1 VPERKTCRHEP
12 VPVKSPLSA
21 RKVGQGR
28 LSKPALRQAK
38 ENRRPTR
45 PTVLTDRIRVFV
57 AASDPVSRAGIAS
70 QLRIHHGLETVEER
84 QLNADVVALVVSDQ
98 MDEETAQ
105 AIRALKRRGVERVVL
120 VVTRVDDTG
129 LLSALEAGARGV
141 LRRNQATP
149 ENLLEAIRAANGGE
163 GALSPDLLGRLLDQV
178 GRLQRQVLNPRGLSF
193 AVLTDREIKVL
204 KLLADGMDTA
214 EVGRRLFYSE
224 RTVKNIVHDVTS
236 RLNLKNRTQAVAY
249 ALRQGLI

>member
-1 VPERKTCRHEP
+1 MQRIRLTVAQLET
-12 VPVKSPLSA
+12 
-21 RKVGQGR
+21 GR
-28 LSKPALRQAK
+28 GAIIEEEEVVIA
-38 ENRRPTR
+38 TR
-45 PTVLTDRIRVFV
+45 PSVLTDRTRVFV

-70 QLRIHHGLETVEER
+70 QLRSNHGLETVEER
-84 QLNADVVALVVSDQ
+84 QVDGDVVALVVADQ

-105 AIRALKRRGVERVVL
+105 TIRALKRRGVERVVL
-120 VVTRVDDTG
+120 IVTRVDDTG

-141 LRRNQATP
+141 LRRNQTTP
-149 ENLLEAIRAANGGE
+149 ENLFEAIRAAAGGE

-204 KLLADGMDTA
+204 KLLAEGLDTA

-236 RLNLKNRTQAVAY
+236 RLNLRNRTQAVAY

>member
-1 VPERKTCRHEP
+1 VQQEGNGS
-12 VPVKSPLSA
+12 VIA
-21 RKVGQGR
+21 
-28 LSKPALRQAK
+28 
-38 ENRRPTR
+38 TR
-45 PTVLTDRIRVFV
+45 PTLITERIHVYI
-57 AASDPVSRAGIAS
+57 ATSDPVSRAGIAS
-70 QLRIHHGLETVEER
+70 QLRAHHGLEIVDER
-84 QLNADVVALVVSDQ
+84 QLDSASVALVVADQ
-98 MDEETAQ
+98 MDEEAAQ
-105 AIRALKRRGVERVVL
+105 SIRALKRRGLERVVL
-120 VVTRVDDTG
+120 VVTRVDDSG

-141 LRRNQATP
+141 LRRSQATP
-149 ENLLEAIRAANGGE
+149 ENLLEAVRAAAGGE

-204 KLLADGMDTA
+204 KLLAEGLDTA

-236 RLNLKNRTQAVAY
+236 RLNLRNRTQAVAY

>member
-1 VPERKTCRHEP
+1 VQRIRLTVAQLET
-12 VPVKSPLSA
+12 
-21 RKVGQGR
+21 GR
-28 LSKPALRQAK
+28 GAIIEEEEVVIA
-38 ENRRPTR
+38 TR
-45 PTVLTDRIRVFV
+45 PSVLTDRTRVFV

-70 QLRIHHGLETVEER
+70 QLRSNHGLETVEER
-84 QLNADVVALVVSDQ
+84 QVDGDVVALVVADQ

-105 AIRALKRRGVERVVL
+105 TIRALKRRGVERVVL
-120 VVTRVDDTG
+120 IVTRVDDTG

-141 LRRNQATP
+141 LRRNQTTP
-149 ENLLEAIRAANGGE
+149 ENLFEAIRAAAGGE

-204 KLLADGMDTA
+204 KLLAEGLDTA

-236 RLNLKNRTQAVAY
+236 RLNLRNRTQAVAY

>member
-1 VPERKTCRHEP
+1 MAQLQR
-12 VPVKSPLSA
+12 
-21 RKVGQGR
+21 GR
-28 LSKPALRQAK
+28 GAVTEEEEAVIA
-38 ENRRPTR
+38 TR
-45 PTVLTDRIRVFV
+45 PSVLTDRTRVFV

-70 QLRIHHGLETVEER
+70 QLRSNHALETVEER
-84 QLNADVVALVVSDQ
+84 QVDADVVALVVADQ
-98 MDEETAQ
+98 MDEETTQ
-105 AIRALKRRGVERVVL
+105 TIRALKRRGVERVVL
-120 VVTRVDDTG
+120 IVTRVDDTG
-129 LLSALEAGARGV
+129 L

-149 ENLLEAIRAANGGE
+149 ENLFEAIRAAAGGE

-204 KLLADGMDTA
+204 KLLADGLDTA
-214 EVGRRLFYSE
+214 DVGRRLFYSE

-236 RLNLKNRTQAVAY
+236 RLNLRNRTQAVAY

>member
-1 VPERKTCRHEP
+1 VI
-12 VPVKSPLSA
+12 A
-21 RKVGQGR
+21 
-28 LSKPALRQAK
+28 
-38 ENRRPTR
+38 TR
-45 PTVLTDRIRVFV
+45 PAVLTERTRVYV
-57 AASDPVSRAGIAS
+57 AAADPVSRAGIAS
-70 QLRIHHGLETVEER
+70 QLRSHHGLDMVEER
-84 QLNADVVALVVSDQ
+84 QVDAEVVALVVADQ

-105 AIRALKRRGVERVVL
+105 TIRALKRRGVERVVL
-120 VVTRVDDTG
+120 IVTRVDDTG

-141 LRRNQATP
+141 LCSNQATP
-149 ENLLEAIRAANGGE
+149 ENLFEAIRAAAGGE

-204 KLLADGMDTA
+204 KLLADGLDTA

-236 RLNLKNRTQAVAY
+236 RLNLRNRTQAVAY

>member
-1 VPERKTCRHEP
+1 ML
-12 VPVKSPLSA
+12 PVKSPLSA
-21 RKVGQGR
+21 RKVEAVTLQVSGAPGQEGV
-28 LSKPALRQAK
+28 PTEEEETVIA
-38 ENRRPTR
+38 TR
-45 PTVLTDRIRVFV
+45 PSVLTDRTRVYV

-70 QLRIHHGLETVEER
+70 QLRSHHGLDMVEER
-84 QLNADVVALVVSDQ
+84 QVDADVVALVVADQ

-120 VVTRVDDTG
+120 IVTRVDDTG

-149 ENLLEAIRAANGGE
+149 ENLFEAIRAAAGGE

-204 KLLADGMDTA
+204 KLLADGQDTA

-236 RLNLKNRTQAVAY
+236 RLNLRNRTQAVAY

>member
-1 VPERKTCRHEP
+1 VPG
-12 VPVKSPLSA
+12 KSRTSDCIY
-21 RKVGQGR
+21 RREGQQEG
-28 LSKPALRQAK
+28 S
-38 ENRRPTR
+38 RPIQEEAVIATR
-45 PTVLTDRIRVFV
+45 PSVLADRQHVYV
-57 AASDPVSRAGIAS
+57 ATSDPVSRAGIAS
-70 QLRIHHGLETVEER
+70 QLRAHHGLEIVDER
-84 QLNADVVALVVSDQ
+84 QVDADVVALVIADQ

-105 AIRALKRRGVERVVL
+105 SIRALKRRGVERVVL
-120 VVTRVDDTG
+120 IVTRVDDTG

-149 ENLLEAIRAANGGE
+149 ENLFEAIRAAAGGE

-204 KLLADGMDTA
+204 KLLADGLDTA

-236 RLNLKNRTQAVAY
+236 RLNLRNRTQAVAY

>member
-1 VPERKTCRHEP
+1 MVSAAKGSRSRRRHEEEET
-12 VPVKSPLSA
+12 VIA
-21 RKVGQGR
+21 
-28 LSKPALRQAK
+28 
-38 ENRRPTR
+38 TR
-45 PTVLTDRIRVFV
+45 PAVLTDRTRVYV
-57 AASDPVSRAGIAS
+57 AAADPVSRAGIAS
-70 QLRIHHGLETVEER
+70 QLRANHGLEIVDER
-84 QLNADVVALVVSDQ
+84 QLDAGAVALVVADQ
-98 MDEETAQ
+98 MDEEAAQ
-105 AIRALKRRGVERVVL
+105 TIRALKRRGLERVVL

-149 ENLLEAIRAANGGE
+149 ENLFEAIRAAAGGE

-204 KLLADGMDTA
+204 KLLADGQDTA

-236 RLNLKNRTQAVAY
+236 RLNLRNRTQAVAY